1 MKINSIPPLSLLEN
15 RQVYRLKQAV
25 LSPGIHEPFLN
36 PMLFYRIFRGSHSKT
51 VVTPT
56 EPVYQ
61 RTIYE
66 RSKC

>member
-25 LSPGIHEPFLN
+25 LSPGIHEPF
-36 PMLFYRIFRGSHSKT
+36 PMLFYRIFRGSHSKIG
-51 VVTPT
+51 VTPT